1 MLRGECALAY
11 NGYVVGVI
19 ANVGEQKG
27 TAMSY
32 NPIFDAMRQAR
43 EDANAA
49 HRRIDEDTEDSAE
62 FLFGMGL
69 FVGAFA
75 VVFACIAAKDGGWFM
90 WVAAAVVA
98 LVSGLMFFA
107 SYRLFKG
114 EGEDGSEDNGSDR

>member
-1 MLRGECALAY
+1 
-11 NGYVVGVI
+11 
-19 ANVGEQKG
+19 
-27 TAMSY
+27 MSY

-69 FVGAFA
+69 FVGTFAFI
-75 VVFACIAAKDGGWFM
+75 FACIAAKDGGWLM
-90 WVAAAVVA
+90 WGATAVFA
-98 LVSGLMFFA
+98 LVAGLMFFA

-114 EGEDGSEDNGSDR
+114 EDEDSSEDNDSDR

>member
-1 MLRGECALAY
+1 
-11 NGYVVGVI
+11 
-19 ANVGEQKG
+19 
-27 TAMSY
+27 MSY

-69 FVGAFA
+69 FVGTFAFI
-75 VVFACIAAKDGGWFM
+75 FACITAKDGGWLM
-90 WVAAAVVA
+90 WVATAVFA
-98 LVSGLMFFA
+98 LVSGLMFFV

-114 EGEDGSEDNGSDR
+114 EDEGGSEDNGSEC

>member
-1 MLRGECALAY
+1 
-11 NGYVVGVI
+11 
-19 ANVGEQKG
+19 
-27 TAMSY
+27 MSY

-69 FVGAFA
+69 FVGTFAFI
-75 VVFACIAAKDGGWFM
+75 FACIAVKDGGWLM
-90 WVAAAVVA
+90 WVATAIVA
-98 LVSGLMFFA
+98 LVAGLMLFA

-114 EGEDGSEDNGSDR
+114 DGGGDSEDSDSER

>member
-1 MLRGECALAY
+1 
-11 NGYVVGVI
+11 
-19 ANVGEQKG
+19 
-27 TAMSY
+27 MSY

-69 FVGAFA
+69 FVGTFAFI
-75 VVFACIAAKDGGWFM
+75 FACIAAKDGGWLM
-90 WVAAAVVA
+90 WVATAIVTLVA
-98 LVSGLMFFA
+98 GLIFFA

-114 EGEDGSEDNGSDR
+114 EDEDSSEDSGSER